1 MKNKFKYVIITLLG
15 IILIVSLCTMI
26 DYSRFKNNQKPIFA
40 YPKNYYND
48 GGSVEYVG
56 LGYVV
61 TYFNMITD
69 SGLEG
74 ELKHFGPFWLTF
86 DDAYIETVG
95 EFYAGLSQEEKRFY
109 FEFND
114 ILTEEEMKIILDKD
128 LSVLEYAKKLMTLFE
143 DERISVDNKNWIK
156 EEIKLI
162 IDNNELSEDEKT
174 NFKMFFENNNEE

>member
-95 EFYAGLSQEEKRFY
+95 EFYAALSQDEKRFY

-114 ILTEEEMKIILDKD
+114 ILTEEEMKTILDKD
-128 LSVLEYAKKLMTLFE
+128 LTDVEYAKKLMTLFE

-162 IDNNELSEDEKT
+162 KDNNELSEDEKT

>member
-15 IILIVSLCTMI
+15 ILLIVLLCTII

-95 EFYAGLSQEEKRFY
+95 DFYASLSQEEKRFY

-114 ILTEEEMKIILDKD
+114 ILTEEEMKPILDKD
-128 LSVLEYAKKLMTLFE
+128 LSNVEYAKKLMTLFE
-143 DERISVDNKNWIK
+143 DERLTVENKNWIK

-162 IDNNELSEDEKT
+162 EDNNELSDDEKT
-174 NFKMFFENNNEE
+174 NFKMFFENNDK